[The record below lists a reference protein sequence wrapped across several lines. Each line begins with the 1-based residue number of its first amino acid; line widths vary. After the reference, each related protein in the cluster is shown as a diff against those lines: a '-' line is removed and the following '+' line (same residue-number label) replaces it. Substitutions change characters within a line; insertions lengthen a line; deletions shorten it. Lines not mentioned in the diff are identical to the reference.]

1 MAPTYVKG
9 RILVM
14 AKSGLSDA
22 AISTALTERTG
33 GRGRRI
39 GSTGLHIVDLPAGA
53 SEQAMVDSLSRHPH
67 FKFAELDR
75 IVPAQ
80 LVTNDPYLGSEWH
93 LANIGVGQAW
103 DSASGGGVIVAIL
116 DTGVD
121 ATHPDLAAQ
130 LVAGWNVY
138 DNNANTS
145 DVYGHGTKV
154 AGTVA
159 AAANNGIGV
168 AGVAAAARI
177 MPIRIS
183 DLTGSASYSA
193 MAQGLTWAA
202 DRGARV
208 ANISYVAAGS
218 AAVIS
223 AANYMKSK
231 GGLVVTSAGNYGTD
245 AGIAPTTAMIPVS
258 ATDSNNALTSW
269 SSFGSFVALA
279 APGAGIYTTTS
290 GGGYA
295 AVSGTSFSSPVT
307 AGVIALMMS
316 ARPTMSNANVESLLY
331 ASALDLG
338 TAGRDVYYGYGRV
351 DAAAAVAATMAATL
365 ITADTASPVVS
376 VDTPLGA
383 SSVSGLVTVG
393 VTATDNVGVSRVELR
408 VNGALL
414 ATDTSAPYTF
424 SFDSAVLRN
433 GTVSLVATAYDA
445 AGNAGISP
453 TVSLS
458 VVNTLLA
465 DTTPPTVSI
474 TNPAN
479 GSSVSGQQTVQV
491 SAADNAGAAGIQ
503 QTLYVDG
510 VKVATAT
517 GGSLSFKWNTQ
528 RLSSGS
534 HTLQAVARDAAGNSS
549 SQIITV
555 NR

>member
-376 VDTPLGA
+376 IDTPLGA

-393 VTATDNVGVSRVELR
+393 VTATDNVSVSRVELR

-510 VKVATAT
+510 VKVATTT